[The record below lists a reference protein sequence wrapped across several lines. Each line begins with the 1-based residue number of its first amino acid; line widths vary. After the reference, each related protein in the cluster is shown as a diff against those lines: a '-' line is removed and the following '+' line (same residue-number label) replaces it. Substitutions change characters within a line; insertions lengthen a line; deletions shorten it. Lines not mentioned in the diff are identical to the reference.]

1 MAYQNKDGVLV
12 FVTGSTMSETT
23 TDHTMTASGDKNGK
37 KSMEIS
43 RKRKFVSLL
52 ICLGTVVA
60 SVLQLGIS
68 FWASRT
74 VLNISAGS
82 FWASLPVLLGI
93 VVASAGIFCGKPGK
107 CAMSAGISFL
117 VVGVLVVVVGAIIDG
132 ITATAVSSIDFSQCR
147 HSPAGQA
154 NCTHLY
160 PCNVQLA
167 WANTCYCCHLTQRTN
182 DECYFRHVGL
192 SQHPSIFAGVSSC
205 DQVSKRYIR
214 LLWTSVVCCCLV
226 FAFAIISIVT
236 ICLFRR
242 KVLVARDYM
251 SPVKNTTTPTTP
263 SAPGP
268 STPPE
273 GNVTY
278 SFPQRQNSIN
288 QPAQP
293 TQQRV
298 SLVVQTPPGYAGGP
312 VYQPTVVAVPCTIEQ
327 SPPTYSQQP
336 PTAPGYM

>member
-1 MAYQNKDGVLV
+1 MAYQNKDGMLV
-12 FVTGSTMSETT
+12 FVTGSTMSEST

-147 HSPAGQA
+147 HSPRGQA

-160 PCNVQLA
+160 PCNVQLLA
-167 WANTCYCCHLTQRTN
+167 LIPVTAVISHKEQMM
-182 DECYFRHVGL
+182 
-192 SQHPSIFAGVSSC
+192 
-205 DQVSKRYIR
+205 
-214 LLWTSVVCCCLV
+214 SVILD
-226 FAFAIISIVT
+226 T
-236 ICLFRR
+236 L
-242 KVLVARDYM
+242 VLVARDYM

-268 STPPE
+268 STPPK
-273 GNVTY
+273 GT
-278 SFPQRQNSIN
+278 S
-288 QPAQP
+288 P
-293 TQQRV
+293 TPSHSVRI
-298 SLVVQTPPGYAGGP
+298 A
-312 VYQPTVVAVPCTIEQ
+312 
-327 SPPTYSQQP
+327 
-336 PTAPGYM
+336 